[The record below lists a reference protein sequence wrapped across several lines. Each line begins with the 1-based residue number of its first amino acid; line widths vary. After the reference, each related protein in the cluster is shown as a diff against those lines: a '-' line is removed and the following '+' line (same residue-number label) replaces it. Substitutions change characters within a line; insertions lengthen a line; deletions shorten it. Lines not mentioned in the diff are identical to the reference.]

1 MYQSF
6 TKKLAI
12 AAGLMVLAYP
22 PQLIEGQEVTGG
34 EDTSTYGFVE
44 QNRNAWR
51 VFGCSQH
58 GDHNNTNNNDGALP
72 NIFDDTFTSYWH
84 TNYGFGKDEAQTG
97 HFFVID
103 RGADF
108 ANATIDGFGYMPR
121 VEGQGHV
128 KKFRIY
134 VISEEYKSQIEALP
148 HVGLGQ
154 SQQTAANSHNAMT
167 AFLNGFTAVE
177 TDHNNNEAGA
187 PTNQGVFDYD
197 PSQTTTSN
205 RQLQQVKFTTPQ
217 TGRYVVFAIDY
228 TTFLNGDRSQHATCA
243 EFYLYDWLD
252 TEKTKTVNI
261 ELKRFKE
268 PHETLYTGTR
278 EVVVGQTVPAYGF
291 ATCDHQGRVDENT
304 DKLTYTINETEEV
317 YIISAANDSGTFGD
331 KQRTYIGTS
340 TINGTST
347 LSSSTTKKKMLMIKS
362 RINDGAVYLCDPE
375 GDLKG
380 RFGGYIP
387 AGNNGIPLADAPR
400 NAQPYLLVQN
410 EDFTFALRNAN
421 RRTNVN
427 DFISNGYG
435 TQPKLGGK
443 TNTQNLNEATSHWF
457 IVPVENE
464 ALFEA
469 NLEYF
474 SPTVWRGGRLST
486 AISLGEQE
494 LNQTDALTEAVAN
507 AKTADFGRSN
517 IETMTTAIERLIDPR
532 PTALSVFKTYTGVEY
547 AAYEAYGGPFSV
559 PGWASVED
567 TKAVNLYN
575 ALKANDNTAIASA
588 LSAINPGAE
597 SQENQKN
604 TDQGGARISEGVLF
618 QIRSLTDGCGY
629 LCVTDDGVL
638 TTSENTLVENKPVYG
653 STEDAAN
660 FLFGY
665 VIIDGENYMYSAKTG
680 ALLNAFAPKNDIAS
694 HANVHQYTWQMTTEN
709 GTVVPTP
716 MKLISFSWGNKH
728 SMTFL
733 GGLRTSSTVDNRGG
747 LSVHPGC
754 VRPVV
759 ACGITNSS
767 DGNAFKFTYG
777 GLVKN
782 YSNINLDNIKAQ
794 ISEAIAAAN
803 AAAKDLP
810 GEDVDAKIVNGL
822 TDEAITAVKGAAT
835 PDHKEYL
842 MASGARNEVTAGTV
856 YTLQN
861 ATTGKYFAIVNGAQ
875 GEADAITD
883 THTNW
888 FCEAGEAEGTFKF
901 AHTVNT
907 AEAQR
912 AVNKVYLTINGA
924 TEHTIAAGDYGQVK
938 IGDTPYVM
946 ATGSGDAVTT
956 GIREI
961 TADANGSTV
970 VYDLQGRRVAKT
982 AKGGLYIVNGVKTLV
997 K

>member
-1 MYQSF
+1 
-6 TKKLAI
+6 
-12 AAGLMVLAYP
+12 
-22 PQLIEGQEVTGG
+22 
-34 EDTSTYGFVE
+34 
-44 QNRNAWR
+44 
-51 VFGCSQH
+51 
-58 GDHNNTNNNDGALP
+58 
-72 NIFDDTFTSYWH
+72 
-84 TNYGFGKDEAQTG
+84 
-97 HFFVID
+97 
-103 RGADF
+103 
-108 ANATIDGFGYMPR
+108 MPR
-121 VEGQGHV
+121 VGGQGHV

-134 VISEEYKSQIEALP
+134 VIGEEYKDQIEALP

-154 SQQTAANSHNAMT
+154 SQQTAANSHNAM
-167 AFLNGFTAVE
+167 ASFLNGFTAVE
-177 TDHNNNEAGA
+177 TDHNNTEAGA
-187 PTNQGVFDYD
+187 PTNQGVFDYN
-197 PSQTTTSN
+197 PRNTSTTN

-228 TTFLNGDRSQHATCA
+228 TTFLDGNRSNHATCA
-243 EFYLYDWLD
+243 EFYLYDWLN
-252 TEKTKTVNI
+252 TANSKTINI

-291 ATCDHQGRVDENT
+291 ATCDIQGRVDEST
-304 DKLTYTINETEEV
+304 EKLTYTINETEEV

-340 TINGTST
+340 TINGNSS
-347 LSSSTTKKKMLMIKS
+347 LSSSTVKKKMLMIKS

-380 RFGGYIP
+380 KFGGYIP

-427 DFISNGYG
+427 DFISCGYG

-443 TNTQNLNEATSHWF
+443 TNTQNLSEATSHWF

-474 SPTVWRGGRLST
+474 SPTIWRGGRLSS

-494 LNQTDALTEAVAN
+494 LNQTDALIEAVAN
-507 AKTADFGRSN
+507 AKAADFGRSD
-517 IETMTTAIERLIDPR
+517 IKTLTTAIESLINPR

-547 AAYEAYGGPFSV
+547 AAYEAYGGPFSI

-567 TKAVNLYN
+567 EKAVNLYN
-575 ALKANDNTAIASA
+575 ALKANDNTAMAAAI
-588 LSAINPGAE
+588 SAITPGTE
-597 SQENQKN
+597 SQENQKGTN
-604 TDQGGARISEGVLF
+604 DGCARISEGVLF
-618 QIRSLTDGCGY
+618 QIRSLTNGCGY

-653 STEDAAN
+653 NTEDAAN

-665 VIIDGENYMYSAKTG
+665 VIIDGKNYMYSAKTG

-694 HANVHQYTWQMTTEN
+694 HANVHQYTWQMTAEN

-716 MKLISFSWGNKH
+716 MQLISFSWGNKH

-733 GGLRTSSTVDNRGG
+733 AGLRTSSFDSRGG
-747 LSVHPGC
+747 LSVNPDC
-754 VRPVV
+754 VRPIV
-759 ACGITNSS
+759 ACGITNGN
-767 DGNAFKFTYG
+767 DGNAFQFTYG
-777 GLVKN
+777 GLTKN
-782 YSNINLDNIKAQ
+782 YNNINLDNIKTQ
-794 ISEAIAAAN
+794 IRDAIAAAN
-803 AAAKDLP
+803 AAANALP
-810 GEDVDAKIVNGL
+810 SEDVQAKVVNAL
-822 TDEAITAVKGAAT
+822 TDEAITAVKAAAT

-842 MASGARNEVTAGTV
+842 MANGARNEVAAGTV

-888 FCEAGEAEGTFKF
+888 LCEAGTTDGTFKF

-907 AEAQR
+907 AEAAR
-912 AVNKVYLTINGA
+912 AASTVYLTIGDA
-924 TEHTIAAGDYGQVK
+924 TEHTITAGDYGQVK
-938 IGDTPYVM
+938 IGETPYVM
-946 ATGSGDAVTT
+946 ATGSGDAETT

-961 TADANGSTV
+961 SAAENGKTV